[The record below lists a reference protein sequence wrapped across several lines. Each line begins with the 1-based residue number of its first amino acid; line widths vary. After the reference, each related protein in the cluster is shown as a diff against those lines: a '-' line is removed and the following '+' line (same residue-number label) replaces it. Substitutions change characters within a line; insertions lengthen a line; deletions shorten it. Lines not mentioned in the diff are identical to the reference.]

1 MANFEE
7 KTEPATPKRLREAR
21 SKGNVAKSQDFNT
34 AMILLFGLLTVY
46 YLGGSML
53 GYLKDTMSSLLGNIF
68 YENFDMSTL
77 QSLMIDVSS
86 RNVKGTLPILG
97 GIMIIGVISSF
108 TQVGINYSPK
118 ALIPNFK
125 KFNPITGIKN
135 LVSKRS
141 LVKLLM
147 SLIKI
152 AIMAS
157 VAYVSIRKDLEP
169 LMELVSMRIEGIFHS
184 ASSLIFAM
192 TLKITIVLLILSLI
206 DLLYQRWQHA
216 KDQRMTKTEVK
227 QESKQSEG
235 DPLIKSRIK
244 SAQRE
249 MSNKRMMNAI
259 PEADV
264 VVTNPTHYAV
274 ALKYK
279 ADTMN
284 APTVIA
290 KGVDFLAL
298 KIIEIARK
306 NGVPTVEDK
315 ILARMLYNTVE
326 IDQEIPPKLFQAV
339 AKVLSYVYQLRNMI
353 GR

>member
-1 MANFEE
+1 MASFEE
-7 KTEPATPKRLREAR
+7 KTEAATPKRLRDAR

-34 AMILLFGLLTVY
+34 ATILLSGILIVY
-46 YLGGSML
+46 YLGGSMM
-53 GYLKDTMSSLLGNIF
+53 GYMKDTMSSLLGNIF
-68 YENFDMSTL
+68 YETFDTSTL
-77 QSLMIDVSS
+77 QTLMIDVSS
-86 RNVKGTLPILG
+86 RNVKGVLPVLG
-97 GIMIIGVISSF
+97 GIMIVGVISSF
-108 TQVGINYSPK
+108 AQVGVNYSPK

-125 KFNPITGIKN
+125 KFNPVTGIKN
-135 LVSKRS
+135 IVSKRS
-141 LVKLLM
+141 LVKLAM
-147 SLIKI
+147 SLVKI
-152 AIMAS
+152 SIMGG
-157 VAYVSIRKDLEP
+157 VAYISIRKDLDP
-169 LMELVSMRIEGIFHS
+169 LMELVSMRIEGIFQS

-192 TLKITIVLLILSLI
+192 TLKITIILLILSLI
-206 DLLYQRWQHA
+206 DFLYQRWQHA

-264 VVTNPTHYAV
+264 IVTNPTHYAV

-298 KIIEIARK
+298 KIIEIAKK
-306 NGVPTVEDK
+306 NDVPTVEDK
-315 ILARMLYNTVE
+315 ILARILYSTVE
-326 IDQEIPPKLFQAV
+326 IEQEIPPDLFQAV

>member
-1 MANFEE
+1 MASVEE
-7 KTEPATPKRLREAR
+7 KTESATPKRLREAR

-34 AMILLFGLLTVY
+34 AMILLFGMLIVY

-53 GYLKDTMSSLLGNIF
+53 SCMKDIMVSQLGNIF
-68 YENFDMSTL
+68 YETFDTASLQTL
-77 QSLMIDVSS
+77 IIDISS
-86 RNVKGTLPILG
+86 KNVKGTLPVLG
-97 GIMIIGVISSF
+97 GIMIIGLISSF
-108 TQVGINYSPK
+108 TQVGVNFSPK

-141 LVKLLM
+141 LVKLAM
-147 SLIKI
+147 SLVKI
-152 AIMAS
+152 SIMGG
-157 VAYVSIRKDLEP
+157 VAYFSIRKDLDP
-169 LMELVSMRIEGIFHS
+169 LMELVSMRVEGIFHS

-192 TLKITIVLLILSLI
+192 TLKITIILLILSLL
-206 DLLYQRWQHA
+206 DFLYQRWQHA
-216 KDQRMTKTEVK
+216 KDQKMTKTEVK

-279 ADTMN
+279 AETMN

-290 KGVDFLAL
+290 KGVDYLAL
-298 KIIEIARK
+298 KIIEIAK
-306 NGVPTVEDK
+306 KSGVPTVEDK
-315 ILARMLYNTVE
+315 ILARMLYSTVE